1 MFYTAEVHYSDGSE
15 YEVVFA
21 EQPSLCRNNMRVVS
35 IARRQ
40 LSPARCELWDKHK
53 RLSYDTQFRGQQ
65 LFKLTKQGRTA
76 EMLNPLDAA
85 EVPHVLAVAHF

>member
-53 RLSYDTQFRGQQ
+53 RLSFDTQIYQNIVQ
-65 LFKLTKQGRTA
+65 LT
-76 EMLNPLDAA
+76 
-85 EVPHVLAVAHF
+85 LACVMASL